1 MVDYC
6 TTKVSVASRV
16 IYFVNLILKNR
27 NKKVDDFET
36 FDLFIDFLY
45 KNRIKEQVGFNKN
58 KNGYLE
64 TLKFIYSLK
73 EITK

>member
-16 IYFVNLILKNR
+16 ICFVNLILKNR

-64 TLKFIYSLK
+64 TLKFIYTLK

>member
-73 EITK
+73 ENN